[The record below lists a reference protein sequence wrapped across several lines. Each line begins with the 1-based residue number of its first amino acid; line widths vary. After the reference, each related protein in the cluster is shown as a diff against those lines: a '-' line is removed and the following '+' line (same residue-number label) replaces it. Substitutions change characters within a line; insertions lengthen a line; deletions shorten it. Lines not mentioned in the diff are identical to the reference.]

1 MKLCI
6 RIISLTIIVLLI
18 PHLTEAQ
25 GGMAGRIRSL
35 HEVLEKLYDDMM
47 PLCSRLIGVG
57 RGIAGFA
64 ATWYIASRVWGH
76 IARAEPVD
84 FYPLFRPFVLGFAV
98 LIFPSV
104 IAMINGVMKPTVTA
118 TAAMVTDSDKAVT
131 QLLAMKEEAIKKT
144 AYWQMYVGESGNG
157 DRDKWYKYNYED
169 KKEGFFK
176 SIGNDIKFAFA
187 KFSYNFRNSIKQ
199 WMSEV
204 LKVLFEAAAL
214 CINTIRTFYLIV
226 LAILGPLVFGIAVF
240 DGFQHTLTVWIA
252 RYLNIFLWLPVA
264 NIFGGIMGKIQENML
279 KEDLQQIASNGDTFF
294 SSTDTAYLIF
304 MIIGIIGYFTV
315 PSVANYI
322 IHAGGGNT
330 LLYKVSN
337 IMSTSSRTVVM
348 GGASMAKDA
357 LGSGYNKISSSM
369 ADAGVSNGYFKEGNS
384 SSGGNYMK
392 DKLSG
397 KT

>member
-1 MKLCI
+1 MKLCV
-6 RIISLTIIVLLI
+6 RLTGIAVLLLLI
-18 PHLTEAQ
+18 PNLAEAQ
-25 GGMAGRIRSL
+25 GAAGRIRSL

-104 IAMINGVMKPTVTA
+104 IAMINGVMKPTVTS
-118 TAAMVTDSDKAVT
+118 TAAMVTDSDKAVA
-131 QLLAMKEEAIKKT
+131 QLLLMKEEAIKKT
-144 AYWQMYVGESGNG
+144 AYWQMYVGPNGNG
-157 DRDKWYKYNYED
+157 DRDKWYKYNYAD
-169 KKEGFFK
+169 KKEGWLK

-199 WMSEV
+199 WMAEV

-279 KEDLQQIASNGDTFF
+279 KEDLQQIATNGDTFF
-294 SSTDTAYLIF
+294 STTDTAYLIF

-330 LLYKVSN
+330 LLYKVTN
-337 IMSTSSRTVVM
+337 MMSTSSRTVAM

-357 LGSGYNKISSSM
+357 LGSGYNKMSSSM
-369 ADAGVSNGYFKEGNS
+369 ADAGISNGYFKEGNS
-384 SSGGNYMK
+384 GGGNYMK

>member
-1 MKLCI
+1 MKLCV
-6 RIISLTIIVLLI
+6 RLISIAVLIFLI
-18 PHLTEAQ
+18 PNFAEAQ
-25 GGMAGRIRSL
+25 GAAGRIRSL

-118 TAAMVTDSDKAVT
+118 TAAMVTDSDKAVA
-131 QLLAMKEEAIKKT
+131 QLLTMKEEAIKKT
-144 AYWQMYVGESGNG
+144 AYWQMYVGPNGSG
-157 DRDKWYKYNYED
+157 DRDKWYKYNYAD
-169 KKEGFFK
+169 KKEGWLK

-199 WMSEV
+199 WIAEV

-279 KEDLQQIASNGDTFF
+279 KEDLHQIATNGDTFF
-294 SSTDTAYLIF
+294 STTDIAYLIF

-330 LLYKVSN
+330 LLYKVTN
-337 IMSTSSRTVVM
+337 MMSTSSRTIVG

-369 ADAGVSNGYFKEGNS
+369 ADAGVSQGYFKEGNS
-384 SSGGNYMK
+384 GGGSYMK

-397 KT
+397 KS